1 MLITTSYAPSDQLK
15 AAVNRLADGL
25 EGKLVPRRQYSL
37 PRLRSMYGDSDILVA
52 NERELRY
59 YAGDGTE
66 VYFHP
71 SNGYVRIKRMRKG
84 ESDLLIEISGASP
97 GDSVLDCT
105 AGLAADAIVFAYA
118 VGPTGTVTALESSPV
133 LACLLREGLSSYTTE
148 IAEATVAMRAV
159 RVEESDHLDYLRRQP
174 DRSFDIVYFDP
185 MFRKPI
191 QDSSS
196 MSPIRS
202 VADMRAL
209 TEEAVAE
216 AKRVARRCVILKEHR
231 DSGEFE
237 RLGFTRNDR
246 SQAAKTVYGVIE
258 L

>member
-15 AAVNRLADGL
+15 ATVKRLSGMLD
-25 EGKLVPRRQYSL
+25 GKLVLRRQYSL
-37 PRLRSMYGDSDILVA
+37 PKLRVIYGDSDILVA
-52 NERELRY
+52 NEKELRY
-59 YAGDGTE
+59 YAGDGSE

-97 GDSVLDCT
+97 GDKVLDCT
-105 AGLAADAIVFAYA
+105 AGLAADSIVFAYA
-118 VGPTGTVTALESSPV
+118 VGPEGEVTALESSPV
-133 LACLLREGLSSYTTE
+133 LACLLKEGLSAYTTE
-148 IAEATVAMRAV
+148 IKDATIAMRAV
-159 RVEESDHLDYLRRQP
+159 NVVEADHLAFLRSQP

-196 MSPIRS
+196 MSPIRA

-209 TEEAVAE
+209 SEEAVAE

-237 RLGFTRNDR
+237 RLGFARNER